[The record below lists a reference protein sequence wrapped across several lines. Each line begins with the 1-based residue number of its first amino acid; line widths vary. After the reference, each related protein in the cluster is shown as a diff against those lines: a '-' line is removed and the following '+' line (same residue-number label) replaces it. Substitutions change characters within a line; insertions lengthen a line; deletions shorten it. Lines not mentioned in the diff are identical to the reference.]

1 MSQVFTELQ
10 SFVAENNSRD
20 RCFLKYGFEIY
31 IRVARFGVLSPDFLA
46 CSIWGWASQ
55 EPASLTSTIL
65 LSTDSALLWLSSV
78 KFDAFYREGN
88 GPWASSP
95 HCVASASSVGTEHLC
110 HTESFPK
117 ESSTFTL
124 ATSASN
130 GKKLPGCFCF
140 FSVQNVGRGPA
151 QTRIHFSSGQQNPCH
166 RDDVRAAFHACKA
179 QGKQLL
185 PTCRR

>member
-1 MSQVFTELQ
+1 MFTELQ
-10 SFVAENNSRD
+10 SFMAENNSKD

-31 IRVARFGVLSPDFLA
+31 IRVARFGVPSPDFLA

-55 EPASLTSTIL
+55 EPVSLTSTIL

-130 GKKLPGCFCF
+130 GKKTSWMFLLL
-140 FSVQNVGRGPA
+140 QRTERGEGA
-151 QTRIHFSSGQQNPCH
+151 SS
-166 RDDVRAAFHACKA
+166 D
-179 QGKQLL
+179 
-185 PTCRR
+185 